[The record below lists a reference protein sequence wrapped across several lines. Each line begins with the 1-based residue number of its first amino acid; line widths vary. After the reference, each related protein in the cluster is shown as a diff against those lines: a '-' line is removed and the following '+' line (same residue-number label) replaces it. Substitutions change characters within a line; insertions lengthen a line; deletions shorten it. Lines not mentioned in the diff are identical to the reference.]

1 MTVASS
7 PWGRLFIYNRLVL
20 QKNIIPI
27 EIFCYY
33 IGNMFLAI
41 AILIVQSSTFVS
53 YLIDSQFFANPGSQ
67 NMRSMLFFIGLFTLL
82 LSIPTMVW
90 NHSMMKYS
98 IKSKE
103 KVGFVLAIV
112 VCVLA
117 VFLFATWYV
126 TGIHKVGA
134 TVF

>member
-1 MTVASS
+1 
-7 PWGRLFIYNRLVL
+7 
-20 QKNIIPI
+20 
-27 EIFCYY
+27 
-33 IGNMFLAI
+33 MFLAI
-41 AILIVQSSTFVS
+41 AILIIQSSTFVS

-90 NHSMMKYS
+90 NHSMMKNS
-98 IKSKE
+98 IKNKE
-103 KVGFVLAIV
+103 KVGFVLAII

-134 TVF
+134 TVI

>member
-1 MTVASS
+1 
-7 PWGRLFIYNRLVL
+7 
-20 QKNIIPI
+20 
-27 EIFCYY
+27 
-33 IGNMFLAI
+33 MFLAI
-41 AILIVQSSTFVS
+41 AILIIQSSTFVS
-53 YLIDSQFFANPGSQ
+53 YLIDSQLFANAGSQ

-90 NHSMMKYS
+90 NHSMMKNS
-98 IKSKE
+98 IKNIE
-103 KVGFVLAIV
+103 KVGFVLAII

-134 TVF
+134 TVI

>member
-1 MTVASS
+1 
-7 PWGRLFIYNRLVL
+7 
-20 QKNIIPI
+20 
-27 EIFCYY
+27 
-33 IGNMFLAI
+33 MFLAI
-41 AILIVQSSTFVS
+41 AVLIIQSSTFVS

-98 IKSKE
+98 IKNKE
-103 KVGFVLAIV
+103 KVGFILAIL

-134 TVF
+134 TVI

>member
-1 MTVASS
+1 
-7 PWGRLFIYNRLVL
+7 
-20 QKNIIPI
+20 
-27 EIFCYY
+27 
-33 IGNMFLAI
+33 MFLAI
-41 AILIVQSSTFVS
+41 AILIIQSSTFVS
-53 YLIDSQFFANPGSQ
+53 YLIDSQLFANAGSQ

-90 NHSMMKYS
+90 NHSMMKNS
-98 IKSKE
+98 IKNKE
-103 KVGFVLAIV
+103 KVGFILAIL

-134 TVF
+134 TVI